1 MAIFEGGGYGVVNW
15 SGGRRHVTVFSENL
29 SRTVFRG
36 FFVASIVGRGRA
48 GPRQCRRYLSS
59 PRVKGSRRGLFYTVF

>member
-36 FFVASIVGRGRA
+36 FLLHPLSAAVEPVHDNVVATSA
-48 GPRQCRRYLSS
+48 ALE
-59 PRVKGSRRGLFYTVF
+59 